1 MVFQS
6 YAIWP
11 HMTVEQ
17 NVAFPLQSRKC
28 PRREVRERVWSAL
41 ELVGMAG
48 FEDRPGPLLSGGQQ
62 QRVAL
67 ARALVSEPRLLLLD
81 EPFSNLDAKLR
92 EQMRTDFEAHPPRTL
107 SLFVRTTRSRRSAS
121 QIASR

>member
-11 HMTVEQ
+11 HMTVFD
-17 NVAFPLQSRKC
+17 NVAYPLRVRHVGGK
-28 PRREVRERVWSAL
+28 EVRERVLRAL
-41 ELVGMAG
+41 DLVGLTG
-48 FEDRPGPLLSGGQQ
+48 LESRQGPQLSGGQQ

-67 ARALVSEPRLLLLD
+67 ARALVHEPSMLLLD

-92 EQMRTDFEAHPPRTL
+92 E
-107 SLFVRTTRSRRSAS
+107 
-121 QIASR
+121 